1 MATVLLKVRET
12 PTSSWVQNFSQNGW
26 KVRSPDNTYW
36 IQMTP
41 ANTKLRSADNS
52 TWLNVK

>member
-1 MATVLLKVRET
+1 MSTVLLKVRET
-12 PTSSWVQNFSQNGW
+12 PSSPWHQVFSQNGW
-26 KVRSPDNTYW
+26 KVRDPSNSYW

-41 ANTKLRSADNS
+41 QNTKLRSADNS

>member
-12 PTSSWVQNFSQNGW
+12 PSSDWVTCFSQNGW
-26 KVRSPDNTYW
+26 KVRDPSNGRW
-36 IQMTP
+36 IQMNP
-41 ANTKLRSADNS
+41 QNTKLRSNDNS